1 MASGLT
7 GNEVP
12 LDRGCGFDSRA
23 LRFFSQIFR
32 IMRNNLRLRKT
43 AHRILKTIPC
53 LIINKE
59 RKRGS

>member
-23 LRFFSQIFR
+23 LRSCFKLITTKYMKAAKEKNTEYIF
-32 IMRNNLRLRKT
+32 KQSF
-43 AHRILKTIPC
+43 K
-53 LIINKE
+53 
-59 RKRGS
+59 GSHPRVSWQ